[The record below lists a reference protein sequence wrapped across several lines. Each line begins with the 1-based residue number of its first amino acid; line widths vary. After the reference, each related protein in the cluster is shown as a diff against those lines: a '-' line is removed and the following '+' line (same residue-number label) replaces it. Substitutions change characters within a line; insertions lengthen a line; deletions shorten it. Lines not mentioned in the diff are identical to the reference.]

1 MQINGPHPSIAP
13 QRPLARPAAEP
24 RDAVP
29 ATTVGASAS
38 TSDGGGAAGGSQI
51 VDASTIM
58 ANWGTSN
65 PLADLNVDGI
75 VDAQDLALV
84 LEGSGGTASG
94 DASAWNAAAGG
105 DLNGDGTVDA
115 HDLALSLNGQAPAT
129 PTDASTDSSTEAWTT
144 ATGGDLN
151 GDGTVDAHDLALSL
165 NGQTPATPVDPWTAT
180 AGGDHNGD
188 GTVDAQDLAAQ
199 LNGMAGG
206 AAAADANPSPSI
218 AKLVDLAFAAR
229 DGNGD
234 GLLSA
239 KDFGDTGD
247 RLFRF
252 LDLDGNGLAGREEV
266 TKALGAQLDRAR
278 SLVPDLSEQ
287 AFAKRWLEALAGTR
301 PTPNLGV
308 LARVQQAFVR
318 GDAAPAAL
326 PSSILSARA

>member
-13 QRPLARPAAEP
+13 QRPLLRPTTGPGE
-24 RDAVP
+24 AVP
-29 ATTVGASAS
+29 AAKTDPA
-38 TSDGGGAAGGSQI
+38 TSNGSGTNGGTSAGGTQI

-94 DASAWNAAAGG
+94 DATAWNAATGG
-105 DLNGDGTVDA
+105 DLNGDGAVDA
-115 HDLALSLNGQAPAT
+115 HDLALSLNGQGAAT
-129 PTDASTDSSTEAWTT
+129 PTDPWTT
-144 ATGGDLN
+144 AAGGDLN
-151 GDGTVDAHDLALSL
+151 GDGAVDAQDLALSL
-165 NGQTPATPVDPWTAT
+165 NGQATATAVDPWTAAT
-180 AGGDHNGD
+180 GGDHNGD

-199 LNGMAGG
+199 LNGMAAG
-206 AAAADANPSPSI
+206 AAANDTCAGPSI
-218 AKLVDLAFAAR
+218 AKLVEVAFAAR

-239 KDFGDTGD
+239 KDFGDAGE

-252 LDLDGNGLAGREEV
+252 LDLDQNGVAGRDEV
-266 TKALGAQLDRAR
+266 AKALGAQLDRAR

-308 LARVQQAFVR
+308 IARVQQAFVR
-318 GDAAPAAL
+318 GDAAPTGL
-326 PSSILSARA
+326 TSGILSARA